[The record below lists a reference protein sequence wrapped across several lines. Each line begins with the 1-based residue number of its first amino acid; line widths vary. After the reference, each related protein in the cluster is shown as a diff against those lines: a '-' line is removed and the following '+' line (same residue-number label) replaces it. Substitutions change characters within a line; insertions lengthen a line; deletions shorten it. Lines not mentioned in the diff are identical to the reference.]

1 VLEKALSGNRRYWMW
16 IFALLSL
23 AGIGTICYLWQFVYG
38 LGITGLSRDVSW
50 GLYMSQ
56 FTFLVGV
63 AASAVMVVIP
73 YYLHNYKAF
82 GKITILGEFLAVSSI
97 IMCILFIFVDMGQPI
112 RVLNV
117 VLHATPN
124 SIIFWDVVVL
134 NGYLFLNLLIGWTVL
149 GSEYKGV
156 APPTW
161 LKPFIYISIPWAV
174 GIHTV
179 TAFLFSG
186 LPGRHF
192 WLSAIMAA
200 RFLASAFACGPALLI
215 ILCLIVR
222 KYSKF
227 DPGREAIR
235 TLGKIVTYGMITNVF
250 FLGLELFT
258 ALYSNIP
265 GHRHSFEYLY
275 VGLDGHGELVFLMWV
290 SAILALASLVLLINP
305 KTRDNEKTLTI
316 ACLAVFGSLLIEK
329 GFGLMVGGFIPNPFE
344 KVTAY
349 WPTLPEVLISLGI
362 WSIGLLILTVLYKI
376 VVSVKTGR

>member
-1 VLEKALSGNRRYWMW
+1 MLEKALSGNRKYWMW
-16 IFALLSL
+16 IFALLGL
-23 AGIGTICYLWQFVYG
+23 AGIGTICYLWQFSYG

-50 GLYMSQ
+50 GLYISQ
-56 FTFLVGV
+56 LIFLVGV

-97 IMCILFIFVDMGQPI
+97 VMCILFIFVDMGQPI

-174 GIHTV
+174 GISTV
-179 TAFLFSG
+179 SAFLFSG

-192 WLSAIMAA
+192 WLSAIMAV
-200 RFLASAFACGPALLI
+200 RSLASAFACGPALLI

-227 DPGREAIR
+227 DPGREALR
-235 TLGKIVTYGMITNVF
+235 TLGKIVTYGMIATVF

-275 VGLDGHGELVFLMWV
+275 VGLHGHGELVFLMWV
-290 SAILALASLVLLINP
+290 SAILALFSLVLLINP

-316 ACLAVFGSLLIEK
+316 ACGAVFGSLLIEK
-329 GFGLMVGGFIPNPFE
+329 GFGLMIGGFIPNPFE

-349 WPTLPEVLISLGI
+349 WPTLPEGFISLGI
-362 WSIGLLILTVLYKI
+362 
-376 VVSVKTGR
+376 